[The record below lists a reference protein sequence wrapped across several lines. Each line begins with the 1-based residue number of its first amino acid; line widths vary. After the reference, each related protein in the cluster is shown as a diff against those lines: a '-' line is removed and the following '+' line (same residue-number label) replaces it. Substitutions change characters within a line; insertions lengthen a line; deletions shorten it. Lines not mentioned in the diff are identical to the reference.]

1 MIADTL
7 RQLVKTF
14 DRINQVFYVIG
25 ATARDILFQQLADE
39 KPMRKTRDL
48 DFAVAIPDWS
58 AFEVISNALVA
69 SGFRKDP
76 GNKQRFLYG
85 KMEVDVV
92 PYGRVAKDDTVY
104 WPPEETPAMLVKG
117 FEEVLRA
124 AVEVRVDDE
133 FSFKMASL
141 PGIFLMKLAAWLDRH
156 TVTSKDAE
164 DMACIMACYFAANCS
179 RNPHS
184 EVYEWPDF
192 DIGKAGV
199 YWLGLDLSVL
209 LTSEQ
214 RAYYRKCIEKEIK
227 NPGGSALFD
236 LKDVFGTSYEHLRSQ
251 WECLVKAL

>member
-1 MIADTL
+1 MQI
-7 RQLVKTF
+7 
-14 DRINQVFYVIG
+14 
-25 ATARDILFQQLADE
+25 
-39 KPMRKTRDL
+39 
-48 DFAVAIPDWS
+48 DFSIIPDT
-58 AFEVISNALVA
+58 ALPEAPFVIYGA
-69 SGFRKDP
+69 
-76 GNKQRFLYG
+76 GNI
-85 KMEVDVV
+85 
-92 PYGRVAKDDTVY
+92 GRTIIN
-104 WPPEETPAMLVKG
+104 
-117 FEEVLRA
+117 VLSTKNIP
-124 AVEVRVDDE
+124 V
-133 FSFKMASL
+133 
-141 PGIFLMKLAAWLDRH
+141 AAWLDRH

-192 DIGKAGV
+192 DIGKAGA